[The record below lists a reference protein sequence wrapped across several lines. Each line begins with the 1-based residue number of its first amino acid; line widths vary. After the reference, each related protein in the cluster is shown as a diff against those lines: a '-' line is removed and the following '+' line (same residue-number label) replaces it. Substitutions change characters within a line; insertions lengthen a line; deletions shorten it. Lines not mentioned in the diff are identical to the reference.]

1 MFEKALNQ
9 ISDSMQ
15 MYLVTIARLRTD
27 GRPVPLSQLAETL
40 SVSSVSVNEMCH
52 KLQDDGLLVYRPYK
66 GASLTELGE
75 RRAFHILRRHRLWEV
90 FLVDKLGFDYE
101 QAHDA
106 ACQLE
111 HSTPDQVADRLDV
124 FLGYPTVNPQG
135 EPIPRA
141 DGSQPSRTLTPLTA
155 LSAGQRGHVIRC
167 DVGEAARTFLDE
179 QGIRPGARL
188 TVEAVGGTRPEPV
201 EGGSIL
207 ALVAGAHV
215 SLARSLAEAV
225 YLEKEQ
231 IDKKREEMDD
241 EASSTSPREK
251 STIAEKD
258 KKEEDSGMQT
268 KIDTTVRQIPLHEL
282 RAGQRGIVVRVGGK
296 GLARRRMMDMG
307 LVTGSEVEVV
317 RVAPLG
323 DPIEFI
329 VKGYSLSL
337 RKSEAKNIT
346 VEVSD

>member
-1 MFEKALNQ
+1 MNEAIRNQ

-52 KLQDDGLLVYRPYK
+52 KLQDDGLIVYRPYK
-66 GASLTELGE
+66 GASLTEEGE
-75 RRAFHILRRHRLWEV
+75 QRAFHILRRHRLWEV

-111 HSTPDQVADRLDV
+111 HSTPDQVADQLDV

-141 DGSQPSRTLTPLTA
+141 DGSRPARTLTPLTA
-155 LSAGQRGHVIRC
+155 LSAGQRGHVVRC
-167 DVGEAARTFLDE
+167 DVDDAARAFLDE
-179 QGIRPGARL
+179 QGIRPGAKL
-188 TVEAVGGTRPEPV
+188 TVEAIGGIV

-207 ALVAGAHV
+207 VRVESTRV
-215 SLARSLAEAV
+215 SLTRSLAEKV
-225 YLEKEQ
+225 QLDKERV
-231 IDKKREEMDD
+231 DKKQPEEKMGS
-241 EASSTSPREK
+241 EVKRTAHREK
-251 STIAEKD
+251 STIAKNEEN
-258 KKEEDSGMQT
+258 EEDSDMQT
-268 KIDTTVRQIPLHEL
+268 KVDTAVRQIPLHKL
-282 RAGQRGIVVRVGGK
+282 KAGQRGIVVRVGGR
-296 GLARRRMMDMG
+296 GPARRRMMDMG
-307 LVTGSEVEVV
+307 LVPGSEVEVV

-323 DPIEFI
+323 DPIEFT

-337 RKSEAKNIT
+337 RKSEAQNIT
-346 VEVSD
+346 VEVKD